1 MEKKRRKIKTTNKKK
16 KKFRD
21 LGNLFTPDQVYNN
34 YLPVI
39 IMGPSPL
46 QIKVN
51 ALKRLIKEEKLCKQE
66 VAEQEQHVNQMKAN
80 NADEYELKKQIQV
93 LEESQRMVPEVTK
106 KITQYRQA
114 LREFLDSYK
123 GDEDVT
129 EAKELL

>member
-1 MEKKRRKIKTTNKKK
+1 
-16 KKFRD
+16 
-21 LGNLFTPDQVYNN
+21 
-34 YLPVI
+34 
-39 IMGPSPL
+39 MGPSPL

-51 ALKRLIKEEKLCKQE
+51 ALKRLIKEEKLSKQE
-66 VAEQEQHVNQMKAN
+66 VAEQEQHINQMKAN

-106 KITQYRQA
+106 KVAEYIQA
-114 LREFLDSYK
+114 LKEFLDSYK

>member
-1 MEKKRRKIKTTNKKK
+1 
-16 KKFRD
+16 
-21 LGNLFTPDQVYNN
+21 
-34 YLPVI
+34 
-39 IMGPSPL
+39 MGPSLL

-51 ALKRLIKEEKLCKQE
+51 ALKRLIKEEKLSKQE
-66 VAEQEQHVNQMKAN
+66 VAEQEQHINQMKAN

-106 KITQYRQA
+106 KVAEYRQA
-114 LREFLDSYK
+114 LKEFLDSYK

>member
-1 MEKKRRKIKTTNKKK
+1 
-16 KKFRD
+16 
-21 LGNLFTPDQVYNN
+21 
-34 YLPVI
+34 
-39 IMGPSPL
+39 MGPSPL

-51 ALKRLIKEEKLCKQE
+51 ALKRLIKEEKLSKQE
-66 VAEQEQHVNQMKAN
+66 VAEQEQHINQMKAN

-106 KITQYRQA
+106 KVAEYRQA
-114 LREFLDSYK
+114 LKEFLDSYK

>member
-1 MEKKRRKIKTTNKKK
+1 
-16 KKFRD
+16 
-21 LGNLFTPDQVYNN
+21 
-34 YLPVI
+34 
-39 IMGPSPL
+39 MGPSPL

-51 ALKRLIKEEKLCKQE
+51 ALKRLIKEEKLSKTE
-66 VAEQEQHVNQMKAN
+66 VDEQEQHINQMKAN

-106 KITQYRQA
+106 KVAEYRQA
-114 LREFLDSYK
+114 LKEFLDSYK

>member
-1 MEKKRRKIKTTNKKK
+1 
-16 KKFRD
+16 
-21 LGNLFTPDQVYNN
+21 
-34 YLPVI
+34 
-39 IMGPSPL
+39 MGPSPL

-51 ALKRLIKEEKLCKQE
+51 ALKRLIKEEKLSRQE
-66 VAEQEQHVNQMKAN
+66 VAEQEQHINQMKAN

-106 KITQYRQA
+106 KVAEYRQA
-114 LREFLDSYK
+114 LKEFLDSYK

>member
-1 MEKKRRKIKTTNKKK
+1 
-16 KKFRD
+16 
-21 LGNLFTPDQVYNN
+21 
-34 YLPVI
+34 
-39 IMGPSPL
+39 MGPSPL

-51 ALKRLIKEEKLCKQE
+51 ALKRLIKEEKLSKQE
-66 VAEQEQHVNQMKAN
+66 VAEQEQHINQMKAN

-106 KITQYRQA
+106 KVAEYRQA
-114 LREFLDSYK
+114 LEEFLDSYK